1 MLATRA
7 GNLALS
13 LCRTRLLHTQR
24 VYKEDSRWPGWEV
37 VIGIEV
43 HAQIKSRRKLF
54 SGEFNVIDNCTLK
67 LMPSY
72 HAETLTSDLGE
83 KPNTFVSTY
92 DAAFPGT
99 LPVSICFQLD
109 AFKTLRKN
117 DST

>member
-1 MLATRA
+1 M
-7 GNLALS
+7 
-13 LCRTRLLHTQR
+13 
-24 VYKEDSRWPGWEV
+24 
-37 VIGIEV
+37 IGIEV

-109 AFKTLRKN
+109 AFETLRKN